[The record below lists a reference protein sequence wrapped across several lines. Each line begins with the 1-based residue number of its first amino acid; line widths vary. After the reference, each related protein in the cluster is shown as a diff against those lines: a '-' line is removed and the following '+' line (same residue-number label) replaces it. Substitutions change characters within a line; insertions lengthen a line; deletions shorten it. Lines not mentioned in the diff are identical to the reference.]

1 MYNILM
7 SLYAFGVWVASHF
20 SEKIKKMWNGEHES
34 FRILLLRAMKCA
46 RIMQALISVAICLS
60 IHFAMLVAF

>member
-20 SEKIKKMWNGEHES
+20 SEKIKKMWNLNIFGSTLLHWAS
-34 FRILLLRAMKCA
+34 LNRVFR
-46 RIMQALISVAICLS
+46 
-60 IHFAMLVAF
+60 

>member
-34 FRILLLRAMKCA
+34 FRILQVKIDYQSQYIRFHAASLC
-46 RIMQALISVAICLS
+46 
-60 IHFAMLVAF
+60 